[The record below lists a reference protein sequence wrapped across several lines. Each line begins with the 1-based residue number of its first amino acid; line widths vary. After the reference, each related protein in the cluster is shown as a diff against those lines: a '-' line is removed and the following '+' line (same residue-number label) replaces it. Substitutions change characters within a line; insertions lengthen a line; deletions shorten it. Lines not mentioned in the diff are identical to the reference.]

1 MPHLFDQLSVR
12 GATLRNRIGV
22 SPMCQYSSVE
32 GVATDWHLVHL
43 GSRAVGGAG
52 LVIAEATAVERRGR
66 ITPGCMGLWG
76 EEHVEPLARVARF
89 VTGHK
94 AVAGIQIA
102 HAGRKASQARTWEGG
117 HFLSK
122 EEGAWEIVGPS
133 PIPFAEKAPAPK
145 ELTAEEI
152 RSIQRAFGAAARRAK
167 EAGFEWL
174 EIHGG
179 HGYLIHSFHSPL
191 SNQRK
196 DAYGG
201 SYENRIR
208 FTVETVREVRAAW
221 PDDRPLAIR
230 LSCTDFMEGGWTLE
244 ETVELAKTLKG
255 EGVDLIDC
263 SGGGGTPKARIPAG
277 PGYMVEFAREVRRAA
292 GVLTGAVG
300 MITQPW
306 QADQIVRNGEADLV
320 FIAREMLR
328 DPYWPQ
334 RAAAS
339 LGHKELVYVAH
350 QYHRAH

>member
-1 MPHLFDQLSVR
+1 MPHLFDKLPVR
-12 GATLRNRIGV
+12 GATLRNRIAV

-32 GVATDWHLVHL
+32 GKATDWHLVHL

-52 LVIAEATAVERRGR
+52 LVMVEATGVERRGR
-66 ITPGCMGLWG
+66 ITHGCMGIWS
-76 EEHVEPLARVARF
+76 EEHVEPLARIARF
-89 VTGHK
+89 VKEHK
-94 AVAGIQIA
+94 AVAAIQLA

-133 PIPFAEKAPAPK
+133 PIPFGENAPVPK
-145 ELTAEEI
+145 PLSVEEI
-152 RSIQRAFGAAARRAK
+152 RSVQKAFGEAARRAK

-191 SNQRK
+191 SNQRA

-201 SYENRIR
+201 SFENRIR

-221 PDDRPLAIR
+221 PDDRPLGIR
-230 LSCTDFMEGGWTLE
+230 LSCTDFMEGGWTLP
-244 ETVELAKTLKG
+244 ETIELARTLKD

-263 SGGGGTPKARIPAG
+263 SGGGGTPKAKIPAG
-277 PGYMVEFAREVRRAA
+277 PGYMVEFSREVRRAA
-292 GVLTGAVG
+292 GVLTGTVG

-306 QADQIVRNGEADLV
+306 QADQIVRNGEADVV

-339 LGHKELVYVAH
+339 LGHKEWAYVPDP
-350 QYHRAH
+350 YHRAH